1 MNNLEYSTDAKN
13 ILNDFYEVDKILYV
27 EGIDDKV
34 FWGILFDRYSD
45 KTVEIIDVGGVE
57 NLKPYIEQI
66 ERSEILNAYVACDQD
81 YNFFKDK
88 EWHNKVICTF
98 GHSIE
103 NSLVSRETICDV
115 VRGFSKS
122 NKKSTIYNSIDKWY
136 LEFIESITDLVY
148 CDIHNEKHKL
158 GLSLIGD
165 SCSRFLLKKGD
176 FKLSNEAI
184 IQHISKFFTEQDV
197 INLKS
202 ELNRSKIFN
211 LYDFIRGHFLLSAA
225 LKFVTV
231 LSSNLS
237 GKSINIAKDA
247 FFSNI
252 LIGFEK
258 NLDNHPHNAYYE
270 AKINQLS

>member
-122 NKKSTIYNSIDKWY
+122 NKKSTIYNSID
-136 LEFIESITDLVY
+136 
-148 CDIHNEKHKL
+148 
-158 GLSLIGD
+158 
-165 SCSRFLLKKGD
+165 
-176 FKLSNEAI
+176 
-184 IQHISKFFTEQDV
+184 
-197 INLKS
+197 
-202 ELNRSKIFN
+202 
-211 LYDFIRGHFLLSAA
+211 
-225 LKFVTV
+225 
-231 LSSNLS
+231 
-237 GKSINIAKDA
+237 
-247 FFSNI
+247 
-252 LIGFEK
+252 
-258 NLDNHPHNAYYE
+258 
-270 AKINQLS
+270 